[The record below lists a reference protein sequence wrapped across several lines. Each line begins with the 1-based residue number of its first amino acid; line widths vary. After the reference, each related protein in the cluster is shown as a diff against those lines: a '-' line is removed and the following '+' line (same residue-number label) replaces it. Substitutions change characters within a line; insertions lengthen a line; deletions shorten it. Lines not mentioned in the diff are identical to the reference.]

1 VQSLDIIIPVYNSEK
16 TIGRIVDQIVSSD
29 LNLIYNVK
37 VILVNDGSTD
47 GSLSVCRKL
56 SFSYEQVLLVD
67 LMRNFGQH
75 SAIFAGLSQ
84 SAADFVITMDDD
96 GQHLVSEIS
105 TLMSKL
111 NDKTDVVYGIANI
124 EEHGFL
130 RNASSNLFKSMLFR
144 TLGIQN
150 SREISAFRLIRKET
164 LSGIDFTRLSSGI
177 LDVVLHWN
185 TSRITFTKVK
195 MQKRNLGKSSY
206 SYPKLIKFA
215 LGMLTSYSIRPLR
228 AASLFGL
235 VGFFL
240 SGAFAVSLYVR
251 YLFGDITTP
260 GFATIAILV
269 SMLGSV
275 QLVTLGILGEY
286 LGVIHQRSIGKPIY
300 AIREVV

>member
-1 VQSLDIIIPVYNSEK
+1 VQSLDIVIPVYNSEK
-16 TIGRIVDQIVSSD
+16 TIGLIVDQIVSSD

-47 GSLSVCRKL
+47 SSLNVCRKL
-56 SFSYEQVLLVD
+56 SLSNEQVLLVD
-67 LMRNFGQH
+67 LMKNFGQH

-84 SAADFVITMDDD
+84 SVADFVITMDDD

-105 TLMSKL
+105 TLMLKL
-111 NDKTDVVYGIANI
+111 NDITDVVYGIAAI

-130 RNASSNLFKSMLFR
+130 RNASSNLFKSMIFR

-164 LSGIDFTRLSSGI
+164 LSAIDFTRLSSGI

-185 TSRITFTKVK
+185 TSRITSTKVK

-215 LGMLTSYSIRPLR
+215 LGMLTSYSTRPLR
-228 AASLFGL
+228 VASLLGL

-240 SGAFAVSLYVR
+240 SGAFAVSLFVR

-269 SMLGSV
+269 SMLGSL

-300 AIREVV
+300 AIREIV